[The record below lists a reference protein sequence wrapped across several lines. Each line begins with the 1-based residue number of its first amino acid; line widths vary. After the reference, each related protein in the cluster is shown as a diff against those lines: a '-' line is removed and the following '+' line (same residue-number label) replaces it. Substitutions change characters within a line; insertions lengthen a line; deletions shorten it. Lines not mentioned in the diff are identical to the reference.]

1 MITRVEISGFKTFTD
16 FAVDLAP
23 LSVIAGANAS
33 GKSNFLDALRVI
45 QGVATGKTLAN
56 ALPGRGRAADY
67 FTKYD
72 QGQSSQTIVFAVEI
86 LIPPTLP
93 RGGKELPLSATR
105 FRYEVGFFHD
115 PTKQNFFVVGH
126 ERLLMLDAESDEWVR
141 RNFPNPLAASLV
153 RYPDQVQLPLIDYQV
168 GWEQTDTK
176 IFLHGTT
183 DQQVQQTRL
192 SIANDHSDIH
202 LAAVRAYFDNLV
214 HLDLLDPQNFSNF
227 ADRTLNDSLILR
239 ELKDLAQNHP
249 EDLHLLSMR
258 VGSIAKPIYRIHVSV
273 DEFDR
278 LTLVAEHRNG
288 ARYLAGSLSEGTLRT
303 IALTTLLFSKA
314 PQRTIL
320 LEEPENGIDPR
331 VLGKFVELLLNL
343 ATDLEDDVPFI
354 QLICTTHSPALLEMI
369 VETKASP
376 HATAYLASIGNKVVE
391 RNGEKVLQEV
401 TGIYPIIP
409 DINAPVSESRRE
421 RFTLHEAMN
430 YIKGGRSESVADV

>member
-16 FAVDLAP
+16 FAVDLTP

-45 QGVATGKTLAN
+45 QGVATGKTLAS
-56 ALPGRGRAADY
+56 ALAGRGRAADY

-72 QGQSSQTIVFAVEI
+72 QGQSSKTIVFAVEI
-86 LIPPTLP
+86 LIPPTWQ

-126 ERLLMLDAESDEWVR
+126 ERLLMLDAERDEWVR
-141 RNFPNPLAASLV
+141 RNFPNPVASSLV
-153 RYPDQVQLPLIDYQV
+153 RYPAQPEPPLIEHQIL
-168 GWEQTDTK
+168 WEQTDTEL
-176 IFLHGTT
+176 FLPGVTN
-183 DQQVQQTRL
+183 QRVQQTRL

-202 LAAVRAYFDNLV
+202 LAAVRGYFDNLV
-214 HLDLLDPQNFSNF
+214 YLDLLDPQNFSNF
-227 ADRTLNDSLILR
+227 EDRTVNDSLILR

-258 VGSIAKPIYRIHVSV
+258 VGSIAKPVYRINVSV

-303 IALTTLLFSKA
+303 LALTTLLFSKA

-331 VLGKFVELLLNL
+331 VLGKFVELLLDL
-343 ATDLEDDVPFI
+343 ATDLMDDVPFI

-369 VETKASP
+369 VETDASQ
-376 HATAYLASIGNKVVE
+376 HATGYLASVRNKVVE
-391 RNGEKVLQEV
+391 RDGEKVTQEA
-401 TGIYPIIP
+401 TDINPIIR
-409 DINAPVSESRRE
+409 DIDAPVAESRLE
-421 RFTLHEAMN
+421 RATLGQAKRYMRYGTAKEVN
-430 YIKGGRSESVADV
+430 DG